1 MFTELERIRNNKHM
15 HRPCCCAAAQARIC
29 CGGTARLT
37 LLVCLLSS
45 RSPILVLS
53 SSPTTHPVP
62 VWLWD
67 FAFPWPAP
75 TGSAPTLSNPNTCER
90 HSVFQRVIMRYTCVC
105 CLPSYGP
112 AAVPSSI
119 FSSSPPT
126 SSVARRQQRSTTP
139 TIMKHIMHT
148 MTIATVIEVVSRIVP
163 RCVDFETAVD
173 ARLICVIL
181 RWCVLVV
188 VIICNYGRR
197 IGPQPRGVSSAQ
209 HDE

>member
-1 MFTELERIRNNKHM
+1 MYIYVLHEMFTQLERIRNNKHM

-53 SSPTTHPVP
+53 SSPTNHPSGFGILP
-62 VWLWD
+62 SQL
-67 FAFPWPAP
+67 AR
-75 TGSAPTLSNPNTCER
+75 TNGLSSHTEQSKQRVNATA
-90 HSVFQRVIMRYTCVC
+90 FQRVIMRYTCVC
-105 CLPSYGP
+105 CLPSYGS

-126 SSVARRQQRSTTP
+126 SSIARRQQRSTTP

-148 MTIATVIEVVSRIVP
+148 MTIATVIEVVSRIV
-163 RCVDFETAVD
+163 
-173 ARLICVIL
+173 
-181 RWCVLVV
+181 
-188 VIICNYGRR
+188 RR
-197 IGPQPRGVSSAQ
+197 GASTSKPPSKHGLYV
-209 HDE
+209 